1 VEALK
6 EAGVDEVIVYCV
18 NDAACMGA
26 WSKDQGV
33 SDVDFINFMGDPTS
47 AVTTAL
53 DMELKELGEG
63 QAEVDGL
70 FGPFYMGLYKR
81 CKRFAMYI
89 KDGEIVLTKVAQALS
104 DPAGDDFPE
113 ATLAEAL
120 LADIKAL

>member
-6 EAGVDEVIVYCV
+6 EVGVDEVIVYCV

-33 SDVDFINFMGDPTS
+33 SDNDFITFMGDPTS
-47 AVTTAL
+47 ALTLSL

-63 QAEVDGL
+63 QAEVDGT
-70 FGPFYMGLYKR
+70 FGPYFMGLYKR

-89 KDGEIVLTKVAQALS
+89 KDGEIVLTKVAEALT

-113 ATLAEAL
+113 ATLAETL
-120 LADIKAL
+120 VSDIKAL

>member
-1 VEALK
+1 M
-6 EAGVDEVIVYCV
+6 IVYCV

-26 WSKDQGV
+26 WAKDQGV
-33 SDVDFINFMGDPTS
+33 DSDDFITFMGDPTS
-47 AVTTAL
+47 ALTLAL

-63 QAEVDGL
+63 QAEVDGM
-70 FGPFYMGLYKR
+70 FGPYFMGLYKR

-89 KDGEIVLTKVAQALS
+89 KDGEIAVTKVAEALT
-104 DPAGDDFPE
+104 DPAGDSFPE